1 MDITEVR
8 ISLADKGKLKAFVS
22 ITFDDCFVVRGIK
35 IIRGTS
41 GFFVAM
47 PSRKIPDGEFQDIAH
62 PINSQTRQWMEE
74 LILGKYKELMSG
86 SGEDDSESAS
96 EAGPAGG

>member
-1 MDITEVR
+1 MDITEIR

-47 PSRKIPDGEFQDIAH
+47 PSRKIPDGDFQDIAH
-62 PINSQTRQWMEE
+62 PINSHTRKWMEKLILEKYRE
-74 LILGKYKELMSG
+74 LISNAGG
-86 SGEDDSESAS
+86 DDAQSST
-96 EAGPAGG
+96 EAGPPGG